1 VYGNHQLYRA
11 AADNDHMAGR
21 ERSLLARILSLFPHV
36 YALRVPVALTLL
48 LAFLPALA
56 FATAARP
63 MLAGLYDVAPS
74 GMFVLTLLNF
84 MAAWTLLLTSWMILA
99 YAPLRLRCAAL
110 FDAPPQPPRAWF
122 LWSPIVG
129 VPNII
134 AAMVYSRAASRA
146 PLLPLVLWS
155 IAGAI
160 GSVALLWLIRSTARR
175 LRGRRPRIVA
185 AFAAWLHENP
195 SLGAGYVR
203 KTEAGAVFRR
213 GHGTATLVAF
223 VALVLWAVTGW
234 FTFNV
239 DLGYPKWVFT
249 LSYVVM
255 LILLLCATLPGVT
268 FLFDRYRIPVI
279 VPIVTLPFFVGH
291 CTRSDHFYEL
301 QQVEAIQPASAG
313 EALAAARRERAIVI
327 AINGGGIQA
336 AAWAAQALTGLED
349 RAQREGI
356 GSFANSVRLISAV
369 SGGAVGAAY
378 FLNQYDSAQGF
389 NPAANLES
397 VRDDA
402 QSSSLHAVGWGLLYW
417 DIRRPYIPWSVG
429 LFNDRGF
436 ALERAWR
443 RVTGL
448 DRKLSTWRR
457 GVREGHRPAVI
468 FNATSADIG
477 TRFLFSNASVPEKEG
492 QADFHQTYPGK
503 DVLISTAVRLSAT
516 FPYVSP
522 VARAYDRR
530 LLPDEPHIAD
540 GGYYDAY
547 GVSSLV
553 EWLNAALSDE
563 RASSA
568 IKSVLVIE
576 VRGDQ
581 RPEPKDQ
588 EHADP
593 SLRRDRDRVTGAE
606 HRSWSYQLRAPLSA
620 MLEVR
625 TAGQIAHNE
634 AELCLLIK
642 RWQLDPRRIDIRRVL
657 LEFPEASPPLS
668 WHLTRRE
675 RDRIRDEWDKLMAQP
690 CPWSAVRGFLAN
702 DDSASVTCDVPRCS
716 ATNQP

>member
-1 VYGNHQLYRA
+1 
-11 AADNDHMAGR
+11 MAGR
-21 ERSLLARILSLFPHV
+21 ERSRVATLLSLFPHL
-36 YALRVPVALTLL
+36 YALRAPIGLTLL

-56 FATAARP
+56 FATGARP

-84 MAAWTLLLTSWMILA
+84 TAAWTLLLTSWMILA
-99 YAPLRLRCAAL
+99 YAPQRLRCAAL
-110 FDAPPQPPRAWF
+110 FDAPPVPPRAWF
-122 LWSPIVG
+122 VWSPIAAL
-129 VPNII
+129 PNIV
-134 AAMVYSRAASRA
+134 AAIVYSRAASRA
-146 PLLPLVLWS
+146 ALLPLILWS
-155 IAGAI
+155 IAGAAA
-160 GSVALLWLIRSTARR
+160 SVALLWLVRRTARQM
-175 LRGRRPRIVA
+175 RGRRLPIAGAVA
-185 AFAAWLHENP
+185 NWLVENP
-195 SLGAGYVR
+195 SIGAGYVR
-203 KTEAGAVFRR
+203 KMPDGAVFRR
-213 GHGTATLVAF
+213 GHGTAALVALVAF
-223 VALVLWAVTGW
+223 VLWAVTGW

-279 VPIVTLPFFVGH
+279 VPIIALPFLAGQ

-301 QQVEAIQPASAG
+301 QQSETIQPASAG
-313 EALAAARRERAIVI
+313 EALGAGGREHAVVI

-336 AAWAAQALTGLED
+336 AAWAAQVLTGLEE
-349 RAQREGI
+349 RARSEKI
-356 GSFANSVRLISAV
+356 ESFADSVRLISSV
-369 SGGAVGAAY
+369 SGGSVGAAY
-378 FLNQYDSAQGF
+378 FLNQYDPVRGF
-389 NPAANLES
+389 NPAADMES
-397 VRDDA
+397 IREAA

-443 RVTGL
+443 RVEGL
-448 DRKLSTWRR
+448 DRKLSTWRA

-477 TRFLFSNASVPEKEG
+477 TRFLFSNARVGEKEG
-492 QADFHQTYPGK
+492 QADFHQSYPGR
-503 DVLISTAVRLSAT
+503 DVPISTAVRLSAT

-522 VARAYDRR
+522 VARAYDGR

-553 EWLNAALSDE
+553 EWLNAALTE
-563 RASSA
+563 ELSSKG
-568 IKSVLVIE
+568 IQSILVVE

-581 RPEPKDQ
+581 RPAPEDDEPADQ
-588 EHADP
+588 SP
-593 SLRRDRDRVTGAE
+593 PRDRDRLTGVGR
-606 HRSWSYQLRAPLSA
+606 RSWSYQLHAPLGA

-634 AELCLLIK
+634 AELCLLIR
-642 RWQLDPRRIDIRRVL
+642 RWQLDPRQIRIRRLL

-668 WHLTRRE
+668 WHLTRGE
-675 RDRIRDEWDKLMAQP
+675 RDRIREEWNRLMAQP
-690 CPWSAVRGFLAN
+690 CPWGTVRSFLAN
-702 DDSASVTCDVPRCS
+702 EGVTTGPCDTPRCS
-716 ATNQP
+716 AAN